1 MNADSRGAH
10 LLRVPSTTY
19 IGEGTY
25 RQVATEAKHLGSR
38 ALVVTD
44 LAVGALP
51 ETRDIVSM
59 MTEAGLA
66 VTVFDDIPG
75 EPSTLQVDAGLE
87 KLREAGANVVVAIGG
102 GSCIDTAKSVAAM
115 ALNPGH
121 LRDYAGFGKLR
132 GGRLPLIAVA
142 TTAGTG
148 SEVTSYIAMT
158 DPVANV
164 KMLIGDRCLAPDV
177 AVADPLL
184 TLSCPPSVAAAT
196 GLDALTHA
204 IEAYVSRKATPTT
217 DIFALEALTLIA
229 GNLQAAWGSSGDLP
243 AHDAMMRGALY
254 AGIAFSNSSVAL
266 VHGMSRPIGAYFH
279 VTHGIA
285 NAMLLAEVTRYSA
298 GAAESRYA
306 EIGRRLTGRPDAG
319 HLDTISFVEQ
329 LSDTLGIPRLSQ
341 GGVDPGRLRELAP
354 QMARDAIASGSPG
367 NNPRVPTEDEIIALY
382 MSCL

>member
-1 MNADSRGAH
+1 MDAVSSGAH
-10 LLRVPSTTY
+10 LLRLPSTIY
-19 IGEGTY
+19 VGEGTH
-25 RQVATEAKHLGSR
+25 RQVAGEAKRLGSHV
-38 ALVVTD
+38 LVVTD
-44 LAVGALP
+44 IAVGALP
-51 ETRDIVSM
+51 QTREIIST

-66 VTVFDDIPG
+66 VAVFDDIPG
-75 EPSTLQVDAGLE
+75 EPTTIQVDAGLE
-87 KLREAGANVVVAIGG
+87 RLREAGADVVVAIGG

-115 ALNPGH
+115 AQNPGH
-121 LRDYAGFGKLR
+121 LREYIGFGKLSL
-132 GGRLPLIAVA
+132 GRLPLIAVA

-164 KMLIGDRCLAPDV
+164 KMLIGDPCLTPDV
-177 AVADPLL
+177 AVSDPLL
-184 TLSCPPSVAAAT
+184 AMSCPPSVVAAT

-204 IEAYVSRKATPTT
+204 IESYVSRKATPTT
-217 DIFALEALTLIA
+217 DIFALEALELIA
-229 GNLQAAWGSSGDLP
+229 GNLEAAWRNSQNLP

-298 GAAESRYA
+298 GAAEARYA
-306 EIGRRLTGRPDAG
+306 EIGRRLTGRPDAS
-319 HLDTISFVEQ
+319 HLDTISFVAQ
-329 LSDTLGIPRLSQ
+329 LSDTLGVPRLSQ

-354 QMARDAIASGSPG
+354 QMARDAIASGSPA
-367 NNPRVPTEDEIIALY
+367 NNPRVPTEDEIMALY
-382 MSCL
+382 MRCL

>member
-1 MNADSRGAH
+1 MDAVSSGAH
-10 LLRVPSTTY
+10 LLRLPSTIY
-19 IGEGTY
+19 IGEGTH
-25 RQVATEAKHLGSR
+25 RQVAAEAKRMGSH

-44 LAVGALP
+44 AAVGALP
-51 ETRDIVSM
+51 QTLAITSTM
-59 MTEAGLA
+59 SEAGLE

-75 EPSTLQVDAGLE
+75 EPTTIQVDAGLE

-121 LRDYAGFGKLR
+121 LREYIGFGKL
-132 GGRLPLIAVA
+132 GLGSLPLIAVA

-164 KMLIGDRCLAPDV
+164 KMLIGDRCLTPDV

-184 TLSCPPSVAAAT
+184 AMSCPPSVVAAT

-204 IEAYVSRKATPTT
+204 IESYVSRKATPTT
-217 DIFALEALTLIA
+217 DIFALKALDLIA
-229 GNLQAAWGSSGDLP
+229 GNLVAAWQESQNLP

-285 NAMLLAEVTRYSA
+285 NAMLLAEVTRFSA
-298 GAAESRYA
+298 GAAKDRYA
-306 EIGRRLTGRPDAG
+306 EIGRRLTSRPDAT
-319 HLDTISFVEQ
+319 HLDAISFVEE
-329 LSDTLGIPRLSQ
+329 LSEALGIPRLSQ
-341 GGVDPGRLRELAP
+341 GGVDPGRLRELALE
-354 QMARDAIASGSPG
+354 MARDAIASGSPA
-367 NNPRVPTEDEIIALY
+367 NNPRVPTEGEIVALY
-382 MSCL
+382 MRCL